1 MSPTV
6 FLFQRFTGP
15 TVCLMFRDAIDK
27 AVEYKKNPTDLE
39 DQILEE
45 LDNFHIDK
53 DNTEDKEDDNSSKD
67 KDKEDKI

>member
-1 MSPTV
+1 MCLTV
-6 FLFQRFTGP
+6 Y
-15 TVCLMFRDAIDK
+15 LMFRDAIDK

-53 DNTEDKEDDNSSKD
+53 DNSEDNKDDNTSKD

>member
-1 MSPTV
+1 
-6 FLFQRFTGP
+6 
-15 TVCLMFRDAIDK
+15 MFRDAIDK

-53 DNTEDKEDDNSSKD
+53 DNSEDNKNDNTSKD
-67 KDKEDKI
+67 KLDKEDKI